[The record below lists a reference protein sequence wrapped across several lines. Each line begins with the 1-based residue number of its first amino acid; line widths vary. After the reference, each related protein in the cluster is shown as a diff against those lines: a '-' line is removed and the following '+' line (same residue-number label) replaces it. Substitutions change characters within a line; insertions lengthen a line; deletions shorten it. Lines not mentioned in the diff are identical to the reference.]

1 MAKEDVYGKVFE
13 LCETFKTG
21 IENAKTLDQAKV
33 AGITGFSMIIS
44 LVGGAIAESK
54 NSKETIDIKT
64 PVITRRIYHAKS

>member
-44 LVGGAIAESK
+44 LVGGALAESK
-54 NSKETIDIKT
+54 NCKEQHAPFSK
-64 PVITRRIYHAKS
+64 RIMYHAKS